1 MRWHQAGSNA
11 MRMRRCLTA
20 PALLSLLTLAFSTG
34 CGSSATT
41 STATSPTS
49 INRCA
54 VTASGNGQV
63 PAQGGAGS
71 LAVSAARE
79 CVWSAS
85 AESQWLTIKTGAT
98 GQGDGAIEFNAAAN
112 ADPVVRRGAIVLN
125 EQRVEVSQ
133 AAGECAYSLPEA
145 SGSFPQAGGAGQ
157 FEVRASSSLCSWTA
171 QSDAAW
177 VSVRAGASS
186 QGTATV
192 QFDVAAAGG
201 QTRSA
206 TITAAGLRFSIV
218 QSAASCTYSVA
229 PGAFTAGAG
238 GDALTV
244 TVTTGPGCAWSAAST
259 VPWISLSSAGTGTG
273 AGTAS
278 FSISATSAARSGS
291 VVVAGR
297 TIAVDQGGGS
307 APTPCAFSIS
317 PESGAVP
324 SAGGAGTVTVTTAA
338 GCPWTA
344 ASNVPWLTLTGGAS
358 GNGPGQV
365 SFQAAPGVEPRSG
378 TLTIAGRA
386 FTVNQSAGCS
396 YSLAPEVQNVDAGE
410 ASFSVDVTS
419 SPGCGWSAA
428 SNAPWITLDKNG
440 GTGSGSL
447 KLTVAANPGPA
458 RSGTATIA
466 GRTLTINQ
474 AVAACAYRVSPLDL
488 KVNEDR
494 HFVEDRGRDGEHMQ
508 LDGGEQRPVD
518 CRGLQRLRN
527 RQWRRVALDQRKR
540 RQESPRNGDR
550 RRADRDIEQKD
561 K

>member
-1 MRWHQAGSNA
+1 MRTP
-11 MRMRRCLTA
+11 RCLTA
-20 PALLSLLTLAFSTG
+20 PTLLPLLTLVFSTG

-54 VTASGNGQV
+54 VTATGNGQV
-63 PAQGGAGS
+63 PAQGGPGS

-79 CVWSAS
+79 CAWSAS
-85 AESQWLTIKTGAT
+85 AESQWLTIKAGST

-171 QSDAAW
+171 QSDAPW

-218 QSAASCTYSVA
+218 QTSASCTYSVV

-238 GDALTV
+238 GEAVTV

-259 VPWISLSSAGTGTG
+259 VPWISLSSAGNGTGT
-273 AGTAS
+273 GTAS
-278 FSISATSAARSGS
+278 FSISPTSAARSGS
-291 VVVAGR
+291 VIVAGK
-297 TIAVDQGGGS
+297 TIAVDQGAGS
-307 APTPCAFSIS
+307 APPPLPCAFSIS
-317 PESGAVP
+317 PESGAVSP
-324 SAGGAGTVTVTTAA
+324 AGGAGTVTVTTAA

-344 ASNVPWLTLTGGAS
+344 VSNVPWITLTAGGS

-365 SFQAAPGVEPRSG
+365 SYLAAPGLEARSG

-410 ASFSVDVTS
+410 TKFSVGVTS
-419 SPGCGWSAA
+419 SPGCAWLAA
-428 SNAPWITLDKNG
+428 SNAPWITLDKIG
-440 GTGSGSL
+440 GIGSDDL
-447 KLTVAANPGPA
+447 KVTVAANPGPA

-474 AVAACAYRVSPLDL
+474 AVGACAYRVSPLDV
-488 KVNEDR
+488 KVNDDR
-494 HFVEDRGRDGEHMQ
+494 QVLRIEVETASTCSWTAVSNVPWIAVTLNASGTG
-508 LDGGEQRPVD
+508 
-518 CRGLQRLRN
+518 
-527 RQWRRVALDQRKR
+527 
-540 RQESPRNGDR
+540 NGDVWISIGENDGKNR
-550 RRADRDIEQKD
+550 HGTVTVAGRTVDIEQRD

>member
-1 MRWHQAGSNA
+1 

-20 PALLSLLTLAFSTG
+20 PALLSLLTLVFSTG

-63 PAQGGAGS
+63 PAQGGPGS

-85 AESQWLTIKTGAT
+85 AEGQWLTIRTGAT

-157 FEVRASSSLCSWTA
+157 FEVRASSGLCSWTA

-186 QGTATV
+186 HGTATV

-201 QTRSA
+201 QTRIA

-218 QSAASCTYSVA
+218 QSAAGCTFSVA

-238 GDALTV
+238 GAALTV
-244 TVTTGPGCAWSAAST
+244 TVTTGPACAWSAAST
-259 VPWISLSSAGTGTG
+259 VPWISLSSAGAGTG

-324 SAGGAGTVTVTTAA
+324 SGGGAGTVTVTTAA

-396 YSLAPEVQNVDAGE
+396 YSLAPEVRDVDGGRTTFDVNVTAP
-410 ASFSVDVTS
+410 S
-419 SPGCGWSAA
+419 GCGWSAA
-428 SNAPWITLDKNG
+428 SNVPWITLDKDGGNG
-440 GTGSGSL
+440 SDHL
-447 KLTVAANPGPA
+447 KATVAANTGPA
-458 RSGTATIA
+458 RTGTATIA
-466 GRTLTINQ
+466 GRTLTIHQ
-474 AVAACAYRVSPLDL
+474 AAAAPCSYRVSPLEMKIDY
-488 KVNEDR
+488 DR
-494 HFVEDRGRDGEHMQ
+494 PSSRIEVRTADHCSWVAVSNAAWIFVVSNASGTGDADVTIGFAENDGP
-508 LDGGEQRPVD
+508 QRTGTVTLA
-518 CRGLQRLRN
+518 GQI
-527 RQWRRVALDQRKR
+527 VTV
-540 RQESPRNGDR
+540 
-550 RRADRDIEQKD
+550 IQKAE